1 MTPRY
6 GIAEWYGHDLLALTE
21 QQRQDLAIAAL
32 EGGIHPCPFR
42 GGTCTKAGGVCSMRP
57 YAADGIHIDKP
68 VGAPVIMCP
77 YRFEQDG
84 MLTRWLAEIVG
95 FDPLKAKLARE
106 VPFMVGA
113 TGRPAGKVDLVIAA
127 EHHELRWYG
136 LEIQAVYFSGRGMES
151 EFELMS
157 YTAGPLP
164 PFPSE
169 TRRPDWRS
177 SSAKRLAPQL
187 QIKVP
192 TMRRWGSKLAVAVDR
207 PFFDAVGGP
216 SDHPSQ
222 DLDAGDV
229 IWLVSEATPTGLRAD
244 HWEVLTLEQSC
255 EKLLAATPISRT
267 AFEGQLRDRL
277 QPMHPNGGTP

>member
-1 MTPRY
+1 MTTRY
-6 GIAEWYGHDLLALTE
+6 GIAEWYGHDLLTLTE
-21 QQRQDLAIAAL
+21 QQRQSLATTAL
-32 EGGIHPCPFR
+32 EGGDQPCPFR
-42 GGTCTKAGGVCSMRP
+42 EGPCTKAGGVCSMRP
-57 YAADGIHIDKP
+57 YTRDGMYVDKP
-68 VGAPVIMCP
+68 AGPPVIMCP
-77 YRFEQDG
+77 YRFEQNG
-84 MLTRWLAEIVG
+84 TLTRWLAEIVG
-95 FDPLKAKLARE
+95 FDPSEAMLARE
-106 VPFMVGA
+106 VPFMVGS

-136 LEIQAVYFSGRGMES
+136 LEIQAVYFSGLGMAS
-151 EFELMS
+151 EFRLIRA
-157 YTAGPLP
+157 TTGAHP

-216 SDHPSQ
+216 SEHPSR

-229 IWLVSEATPTGLRAD
+229 IWLVPEATSSGLKTS

-255 EKLLAATPISRT
+255 EKLLAAAPISRSG
-267 AFEGQLRDRL
+267 FENQLRDRL
-277 QPMHPNGGTP
+277 NPMQLNEDAT

>member
-1 MTPRY
+1 MTARY
-6 GIAEWYGHDLLALTE
+6 GIAEWYGHDLLALTDL
-21 QQRQDLAIAAL
+21 QRQSLADTAL
-32 EGGIHPCPFR
+32 NGHERPCPFR
-42 GGTCTKAGGVCSMRP
+42 GGSCTKSGGVCSMRL
-57 YAADGIHIDKP
+57 YTADGVHINEP
-68 VGAPVIMCP
+68 AGATVIMCP
-77 YRFEQDG
+77 CRFEQDG
-84 MLTRWLAEIVG
+84 TLTRWLAEIVG
-95 FDPLKAKLARE
+95 FDPPAAMLARE

-127 EHHELRWYG
+127 EYHDLRWYG
-136 LEIQAVYFSGRGMES
+136 LEIQAVYFSGPGMDS
-151 EFELMS
+151 EFRHIGA
-157 YTAGPLP
+157 TAGSRP
-164 PFPSE
+164 PFPSQ

-207 PFFDAVGGP
+207 PFFDAIGGP
-216 SDHPSQ
+216 SANPSR

-229 IWLVSEATPTGLRAD
+229 IWLVPEATPTGLRAE

-267 AFEGQLRDRL
+267 DFEGQLRDRL
-277 QPMHPNGGTP
+277 QPMHPNGGIP